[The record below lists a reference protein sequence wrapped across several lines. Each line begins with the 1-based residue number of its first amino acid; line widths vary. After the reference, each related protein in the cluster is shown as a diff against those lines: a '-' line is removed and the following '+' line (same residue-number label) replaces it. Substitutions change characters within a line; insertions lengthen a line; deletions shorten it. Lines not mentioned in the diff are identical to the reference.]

1 MAGAPDGGEAV
12 LLGVDL
18 GSTAAKVVAATR
30 GARVRARAERGYALR
45 ADRAD
50 EVVHDPEQVLVAG
63 LGALRD
69 CVRLCAEARHPVVG
83 LALTGSLH
91 SVIALDDALQPLT
104 PSLSWAD
111 NRALE
116 QAERLRGQPRGR
128 TLHRETGTPAHPMA
142 PRSKLAWFAER
153 EPDLAARVRC
163 WCGIKDLAAYRLTG
177 RMVTDHS
184 SASATGL
191 LDLRGLAWHPDALD
205 VARVRADQL
214 PELVAPT
221 AALPLS
227 APAGRA
233 AGLPPGLPVVVGGGN
248 GPMASVGVGAAT
260 PGTGALSLGMGGAFR
275 VVRDTPEVG
284 ERCEL
289 FCHSVVD
296 GLWAVGGAISN
307 GGVVG
312 EWAADAFGAEEP
324 EDLLDEAALVPGG
337 ARGLVVLPYLL
348 GERAPWWDPLPRCAV
363 LGLRREHGRAEL
375 TRALVE
381 GVGQQL
387 ALVRDAVLATGAPV
401 RTVRASGES
410 FRAALWRDVVS
421 AALDT
426 PLELCG
432 ERDPAALGTALVG
445 WRALGEIPSLAAVG
459 DQLRPD
465 HVVEPDPAL
474 ARRLGS
480 ARPLVRRAHEALQGL
495 SVDLARLSEE

>member
-1 MAGAPDGGEAV
+1 
-12 LLGVDL
+12 
-18 GSTAAKVVAATR
+18 
-30 GARVRARAERGYALR
+30 
-45 ADRAD
+45 
-50 EVVHDPEQVLVAG
+50 
-63 LGALRD
+63 
-69 CVRLCAEARHPVVG
+69 
-83 LALTGSLH
+83 
-91 SVIALDDALQPLT
+91 
-104 PSLSWAD
+104 
-111 NRALE
+111 
-116 QAERLRGQPRGR
+116 
-128 TLHRETGTPAHPMA
+128 
-142 PRSKLAWFAER
+142 
-153 EPDLAARVRC
+153 
-163 WCGIKDLAAYRLTG
+163 
-177 RMVTDHS
+177 
-184 SASATGL
+184 
-191 LDLRGLAWHPDALD
+191 
-205 VARVRADQL
+205 
-214 PELVAPT
+214 
-221 AALPLS
+221 
-227 APAGRA
+227 
-233 AGLPPGLPVVVGGGN
+233 
-248 GPMASVGVGAAT
+248 
-260 PGTGALSLGMGGAFR
+260 MGGAFR

-432 ERDPAALGTALVG
+432 
-445 WRALGEIPSLAAVG
+445 
-459 DQLRPD
+459 
-465 HVVEPDPAL
+465 
-474 ARRLGS
+474 
-480 ARPLVRRAHEALQGL
+480 
-495 SVDLARLSEE
+495 